1 MRIVVIGLILLS
13 LTAAGGTVFLV
24 KQFLEAESQNQT
36 ATAPLPQTQEPEPT
50 PSSVFV
56 LTADTDMPAGTAVK
70 KRHLKWHRWPEDMVT
85 DAFVISPNEDG
96 AILEEYVGAVV
107 RRAVLAG
114 TPMAPNMIFHRSN
127 AGFMAGLLAPGMRAV
142 SIDIKPERGAAG
154 FILPG
159 DNVDVILTQ
168 DIRGSSARDSST
180 TEGNI
185 KRYAAET
192 ILSNIRVVAI
202 DQEFDDTGEDALV
215 AKTVTLELPPKGVEI
230 ISLAREMGEIYLSL
244 RSLAVEPPFD
254 ERGFTTDYE
263 ISRSLSA
270 SLVEGIRQASPTGS
284 GIEVYPETT
293 QPTANGIKVYRGVKE
308 SIRELPN

>member
-1 MRIVVIGLILLS
+1 MRIVVVGLILLS
-13 LTAAGGTVFLV
+13 LTAAGGTVLLV

-36 ATAPLPQTQEPEPT
+36 ATAPVEQAQVPEPT
-50 PSSVFV
+50 ISVFV
-56 LTADTDMPAGTAVK
+56 LTADTDMPAGTTVK
-70 KRHLKWHRWPEDMVT
+70 KRHLKWHNWPEDMVT
-85 DAFVISPNEDG
+85 DAFVISPNEDA

-107 RRAVLAG
+107 RREVLAG
-114 TPMAPNMIFHRSN
+114 TPMTPNMIFHRSN
-127 AGFMAGLLAPGMRAV
+127 AGFMAGLLTPGMRAV

-159 DNVDVILTQ
+159 DHVDVILTQ
-168 DIRGSSARDSST
+168 DIRGSTARDSST
-180 TEGNI
+180 TNGNI

-192 ILSNIRVVAI
+192 ILSDIRVVAI
-202 DQEFDDTGEDALV
+202 DQEFDDTGEEALV
-215 AKTVTLELPPKGVEI
+215 AKTVTLELTPKGVEI

-270 SLVEGIRQASPTGS
+270 SLIEGNRQASPTGS
-284 GIEVYPETT
+284 AIEVYPEIA
-293 QPTANGIKVYRGVKE
+293 QPTTNGIKVYRGVKE

>member
-36 ATAPLPQTQEPEPT
+36 ATAPVQQAQEPDPI
-50 PSSVFV
+50 SSVFV
-56 LTADTDMPAGTAVK
+56 LTADTDMPAGTTVK
-70 KRHLKWHRWPEDMVT
+70 KRHLKWHTWPEDMVT

-107 RRAVLAG
+107 RRAVLTG
-114 TPMAPNMIFHRSN
+114 TPMTPSMIFHRSN
-127 AGFMAGLLAPGMRAV
+127 AGFMAGLLTPGMRAV

-180 TEGNI
+180 TDGNI

-192 ILSNIRVVAI
+192 ILSNIRVVAV
-202 DQEFDDTGEDALV
+202 DQGFDDTGEEAVV
-215 AKTVTLELPPKGVEI
+215 AKTVTLELTPKAVEI
-230 ISLAREMGEIYLSL
+230 ISLAREMGELYLSL
-244 RSLAVEPPFD
+244 RSLAVEPPSE
-254 ERGFTTDYE
+254 ERSFTTDYE

-270 SLVEGIRQASPTGS
+270 SLVEGIRQASPTGT
-284 GIEVYPETT
+284 GIEVHPEVT
-293 QPTANGIKVYRGVKE
+293 QPTTNGIKVYRGVKE
-308 SIRELPN
+308 TIRELPN